1 MIRATQYLPSILK
14 LQQYLLSKHHHRSSH
29 EQLKDER
36 IIDIISGAENGEC
49 LFNHRNVELYF
60 SHADRYMKVKE
71 MVECTRKAW
80 NLVKGRLYA
89 HGIYLL

>member
-36 IIDIISGAENGEC
+36 IIDIIRGAQNGES
-49 LFNHRNVELYF
+49 LFFHNYRN
-60 SHADRYMKVKE
+60 MKLSFMQITVCKLKRWLN
-71 MVECTRKAW
+71 VLGK
-80 NLVKGRLYA
+80 
-89 HGIYLL
+89 HGI